1 MAFKFLSERK
11 NCLPS
16 TLNKKLE
23 MIKLNEESMLQA
35 ETGHKLG
42 LLH

>member
-11 NCLPS
+11 NCLSS

-23 MIKLNEESMLQA
+23 MIKLNESMLQA
-35 ETGHKLG
+35 ETSHKLG